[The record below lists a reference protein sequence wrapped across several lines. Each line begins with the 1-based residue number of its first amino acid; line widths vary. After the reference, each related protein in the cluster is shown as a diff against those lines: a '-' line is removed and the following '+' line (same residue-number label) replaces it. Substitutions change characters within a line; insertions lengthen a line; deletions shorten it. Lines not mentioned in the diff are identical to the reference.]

1 MTAAGAVAAEA
12 AALVRIPSVTGA
24 ERAALEHLERRAR
37 ALALR
42 PTLIEHDLAAVRA
55 EEGWPGQ
62 EVARDELLTLEVV
75 LPGTDPAAARLAL
88 CAHVDVVPEGTER
101 WSHGAWSG
109 DVADGFVWGRGSADM
124 KGGVASA
131 LHALARVG
139 AAHGGRAPRGD
150 VVLLLVSSEEDGG
163 QGAFAALARD
173 ADLAGVVLPE
183 PTGFDVVCAQAGA
196 LTFAGVV
203 RGVGAHAAERL
214 HGASA
219 IDRYLPVHAAL
230 AALEA
235 EVNAAVEHPLMRP
248 LELPY
253 PVLVGRLR
261 AGEWASTVPDRLVFE
276 GRAPVLV
283 GQDVAAARAAVEQAV
298 AATGAGHVEL
308 RWTGATFASAATPP
322 DDPLVTLAAAA
333 VRAERGAA
341 RLAGVPWGA
350 DFRLFRAHG
359 IPAVMV
365 GPRGIDRAHGVDERV
380 AVDDLEALTRI
391 LVSVVEGFGR

>member
-1 MTAAGAVAAEA
+1 M
-12 AALVRIPSVTGA
+12 
-24 ERAALEHLERRAR
+24 
-37 ALALR
+37 
-42 PTLIEHDLAAVRA
+42 
-55 EEGWPGQ
+55 
-62 EVARDELLTLEVV
+62 
-75 LPGTDPAAARLAL
+75 
-88 CAHVDVVPEGTER
+88 
-101 WSHGAWSG
+101 
-109 DVADGFVWGRGSADM
+109 
-124 KGGVASA
+124 
-131 LHALARVG
+131 
-139 AAHGGRAPRGD
+139 
-150 VVLLLVSSEEDGG
+150 LLLVSSEEDGG

-253 PVLVGRLR
+253 PVLVGRLARRRVVLDGARPPRLRGPR
-261 AGEWASTVPDRLVFE
+261 AGAAWARTSRR
-276 GRAPVLV
+276 RARRSRRPWR
-283 GQDVAAARAAVEQAV
+283 D
-298 AATGAGHVEL
+298 GAGHVEL

-350 DFRLFRAHG
+350 DFRLLPRARHPGRHG
-359 IPAVMV
+359 RAARAST
-365 GPRGIDRAHGVDERV
+365 GPTGSTSASPSTTSRRSRGSSCRSSRASADRMRRAPV
-380 AVDDLEALTRI
+380 AAR
-391 LVSVVEGFGR
+391 